1 MDQEWDFSIH
11 MTDHKGSSGP
21 SRWNVIQLSCKHVT
35 GSQGITYHGNE
46 KRVLI
51 GNEVE
56 LGMQRY
62 RRSKPQISRLSRDKG
77 KLVSYVSGSFDR
89 KVIVEIFGSHMNF
102 QIPLLVIDWISV
114 SIMSA

>member
-1 MDQEWDFSIH
+1 MDQEWDLSIH
-11 MTDHKGSSGP
+11 MTDRYTLGP
-21 SRWNVIQLSCKHVT
+21 LGGIIQLACKHVT

-51 GNEVE
+51 SNEVE

-62 RRSKPQISRLSRDKG
+62 RRSKPRISKLSWDKG

-89 KVIVEIFGSHMNF
+89 KVIIEICGSHMNF
-102 QIPLLVIDWISV
+102 QILLLVIVRRSV

>member
-1 MDQEWDFSIH
+1 MDQEWDLSIQY
-11 MTDHKGSSGP
+11 DGYIYSGP
-21 SRWNVIQLSCKHVT
+21 SRWNVIQLAFKHVT
-35 GSQGITYHGNE
+35 GSQGITYHGDE

-62 RRSKPQISRLSRDKG
+62 RRSKPRISKLSRDKG
-77 KLVSYVSGSFDR
+77 KLVSYVSGSFDH
-89 KVIVEIFGSHMNF
+89 KVIVEICGSHMNF
-102 QIPLLVIDWISV
+102 QTPLLVIVRRSV

>member
-1 MDQEWDFSIH
+1 M
-11 MTDHKGSSGP
+11 
-21 SRWNVIQLSCKHVT
+21 T

-51 GNEVE
+51 SNEVE
-56 LGMQRY
+56 LGIEIPTIKPRI
-62 RRSKPQISRLSRDKG
+62 SKLSRDKG

-89 KVIVEIFGSHMNF
+89 KVIVEVCGSHMNF
-102 QIPLLVIDWISV
+102 QIPLLVIVRRSV